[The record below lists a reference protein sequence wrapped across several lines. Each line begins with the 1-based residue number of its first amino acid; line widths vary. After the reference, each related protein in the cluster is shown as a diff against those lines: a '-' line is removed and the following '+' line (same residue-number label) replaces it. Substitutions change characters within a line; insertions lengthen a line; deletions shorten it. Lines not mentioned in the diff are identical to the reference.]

1 VISVLGYFS
10 ALRSFRT
17 GYMLKEEK
25 SVNGHMFTK
34 IDPMIESVFCTADD
48 CQIKGDYE
56 VAPGFINRLLKKILV
71 TAGHFRR

>member
-1 VISVLGYFS
+1 MISVLGYFS

-56 VAPGFINRLLKKILV
+56 VALRFYKQIIEKDPGNCRAF
-71 TAGHFRR
+71 